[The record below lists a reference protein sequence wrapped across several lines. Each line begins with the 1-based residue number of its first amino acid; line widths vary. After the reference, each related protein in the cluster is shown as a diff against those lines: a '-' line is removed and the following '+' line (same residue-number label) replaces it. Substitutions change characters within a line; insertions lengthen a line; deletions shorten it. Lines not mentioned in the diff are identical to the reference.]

1 MIRQL
6 LLLSGRRYIVGYS
19 DQLVSQF
26 LDWANTKLVEC
37 HAIQASFQLLLVMTC
52 LKTATAFLSNIP
64 ERKESMN
71 LETNYKI
78 LTAQDQ
84 FSLIRPAMPMILTPL
99 TIFSS
104 KSTPAYLSCVS
115 LLRTVP
121 TNGNYFFPDTDY
133 SCM

>member
-52 LKTATAFLSNIP
+52 LKTATAFLSNIS

-71 LETNYKI
+71 LETNYKNNTNCPG
-78 LTAQDQ
+78 LVFSDQ
-84 FSLIRPAMPMILTPL
+84 ASNANDPNTTYNIFIKKYTSLFVMCFP
-99 TIFSS
+99 FEDG
-104 KSTPAYLSCVS
+104 AY
-115 LLRTVP
+115 
-121 TNGNYFFPDTDY
+121 
-133 SCM
+133 

>member
-52 LKTATAFLSNIP
+52 LKTATAFLSNIS

-71 LETNYKI
+71 LETNYKNNTNCPG
-78 LTAQDQ
+78 LVFSDQ
-84 FSLIRPAMPMILTPL
+84 ASNANDPNTTYNIFIKKYISLFVMCFP
-99 TIFSS
+99 FEDG
-104 KSTPAYLSCVS
+104 AY
-115 LLRTVP
+115 
-121 TNGNYFFPDTDY
+121 
-133 SCM
+133 